1 MLYAVDSNIPIIAPF
16 SAAVPI
22 RESCQTLSAGGT
34 TKLVNLLTDDYR
46 AVEIFLLSK
55 DREVTDIMIISFEDD
70 GFRRDWKN
78 LVIYYYLW
86 MYR

>member
-1 MLYAVDSNIPIIAPF
+1 M
-16 SAAVPI
+16 
-22 RESCQTLSAGGT
+22 
-34 TKLVNLLTDDYR
+34 NLLTDDYR